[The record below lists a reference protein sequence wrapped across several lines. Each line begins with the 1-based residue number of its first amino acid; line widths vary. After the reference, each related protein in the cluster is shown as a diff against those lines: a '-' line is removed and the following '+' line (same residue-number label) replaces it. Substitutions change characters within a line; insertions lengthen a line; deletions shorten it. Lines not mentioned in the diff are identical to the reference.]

1 MFKLIITVRKR
12 AGMTLNE
19 FTDYYKTKHLP
30 FLGKTLP
37 HTSRGPTLMRLNI
50 VKPDDPFLKVVGDNR
65 ADSNPPF
72 DCISEIG
79 FENREDAEAAMAT
92 FFDPKYLD
100 KVKQD
105 ERNFVDL
112 SSIRYYVVETGE

>member
-1 MFKLIITVRKR
+1 MFKLIITVRKK
-12 AGMTLNE
+12 AGLTVDE
-19 FTDYYKTKHLP
+19 FSNYYKTRHLP
-30 FLGKTLP
+30 FLGMTLP
-37 HTSRGPTLMRLNI
+37 HTDRGPKLMRLNI
-50 VKPDDPFLKVVGDNR
+50 VKRDDPFLKVVGDER

-72 DCISEIG
+72 DCITEIG
-79 FENREDAEAAMAT
+79 FESREDAQAAMQT

-112 SSIRYYVVETGE
+112 QSIRYYVVEAGE

>member
-1 MFKLIITVRKR
+1 
-12 AGMTLNE
+12 
-19 FTDYYKTKHLP
+19 
-30 FLGKTLP
+30 
-37 HTSRGPTLMRLNI
+37 
-50 VKPDDPFLKVVGDNR
+50 VGDNR
-65 ADSNPPF
+65 ADSNPSF

-79 FENREDAEAAMAT
+79 FESREDAEAAMAT